1 MRIMLVLTAA
11 GVLVS
16 GAANADNPAP
26 AKKDDSQKKICK
38 TEEFVG
44 SMIPKRICMTRAD
57 WERQA
62 QMDKDAMDVNA
73 LSRARMEPPVV
84 KPGG

>member
-1 MRIMLVLTAA
+1 MLVLGAA

-16 GAANADNPAP
+16 GVANADDPKP
-26 AKKDDSQKKICK
+26 AKKDDSQKIVCK

-44 SMIPKRICMTRAD
+44 SMIPKRVCMSRAD

-62 QMDKDAMDVNA
+62 QMDKDAIDPRGVA
-73 LSRARMEPPVV
+73 RARMEPPVV